1 MRRSCDLCCAHNF
14 DQTAGQERNY
24 PLCSKNLCECVGLL
38 CALSLKMKLNVFV
51 CDGKYFGRANIIE
64 ILQIFQWIPPDWVP
78 GRLSRGLVRTQQH
91 LHKRAETDER
101 ELPLLSVR
109 SLARVAFHSRV
120 ATHLREPI

>member
-1 MRRSCDLCCAHNF
+1 
-14 DQTAGQERNY
+14 
-24 PLCSKNLCECVGLL
+24 
-38 CALSLKMKLNVFV
+38 MKLNVFV

-64 ILQIFQWIPPDWVP
+64 ILQIFQWIPPGWVP

-91 LHKRAETDER
+91 LHMRAETDER

-109 SLARVAFHSRV
+109 SLTRVAFHSRV